1 MDRKKILLVEDEAII
16 ALEIR
21 VRLENQGK
29 YKVAM
34 ASTSPEALNQAQEFE
49 PDLILMDMMLR
60 GEKDGIATAQE
71 IRKAQDVPLIFMT
84 GNSHMRADKRLQ
96 SVEPYWFLIKPVP
109 DFKLLETIRSALEE
123 TKP

>member
-1 MDRKKILLVEDEAII
+1 MDRTKILLVEDEAII